1 MSQLELDDGPSAPGG
16 PAPRRGSVR
25 QNVAASCRD
34 YGISRLGN
42 YVLRRYR
49 AAEGPN

>member
-1 MSQLELDDGPSAPGG
+1 MSQLELEEGPCAPGG
-16 PAPRRGSVR
+16 PALRRGSVR
-25 QNVAASCRD
+25 QNVAATCRD
-34 YGISRLGN
+34 YGISRQCN